1 MTVNPVPQGYHSVT
15 PYLVVDGAANAIDF
29 YAKAFGAEEVMRMP
43 MGDRIGH
50 AEIRIGDSHVM
61 LADEFPD
68 QGHRGPKSYGGTSVS
83 LMVYLPDVDTVFARA
98 LAAGA
103 TEERAVVD
111 QFYGDRSGTLR
122 DPFGH
127 CWMLATHVEDVSPEE
142 MRRRMANMSP
152 ETADA

>member
-1 MTVNPVPQGYHSVT
+1 MTVNPVPQGYHTVT

-127 CWMLATHVEDVSPEE
+127 CWMIATHVEDVSPEE
-142 MRRRMANMSP
+142 MQRRMAKLSP

>member
-1 MTVNPVPQGYHSVT
+1 MTVNPVPQGYHTVT

-43 MGDRIGH
+43 MGDKIGH

-127 CWMLATHVEDVSPEE
+127 RWMISTHVEDVSAEE
-142 MRRRMANMSP
+142 IQRRMAKVSP
-152 ETADA
+152 ERAEA

>member
-15 PYLVVDGAANAIDF
+15 PYLVVDGAANAIAF

-127 CWMLATHVEDVSPEE
+127 CWMIATHVEDVSPEE

>member
-43 MGDRIGH
+43 MGERIGH

>member
-1 MTVNPVPQGYHSVT
+1 MTVNPVPQGYHTVT

-29 YAKAFGAEEVMRMP
+29 YVKAFGAEEVMRMP

-61 LADEFPD
+61 LAYEFPD

-103 TEERAVVD
+103 TEERAVAD

-127 CWMLATHVEDVSPEE
+127 CWMIATHVEDVSPEE
-142 MRRRMANMSP
+142 MQRRMAKLSP